1 MCDWEDG
8 STVYFSNEVK
18 TKTQR
23 IIIAVLDRSYFLCW
37 SNVLKKKKK
46 LEQSVKQ
53 KVRRGVIIMT
63 NSSGFISVSEDT

>member
-1 MCDWEDG
+1 MCDWEDD

-37 SNVLKKKKK
+37 SDVLKNFFRA
-46 LEQSVKQ
+46 ECEAESEE
-53 KVRRGVIIMT
+53 RR
-63 NSSGFISVSEDT
+63 NNND